1 MIFVYIT
8 RCRYQSRAYSPSHTQ
23 THLHKLS
30 ISLNHMNTHFSFI
43 HLLSSS
49 PFFFFFSFLL
59 LLLLFSSPSTISFSI
74 RCLSSHLLYSD
85 NQGASAVLIM
95 SEEKALALGYKPK
108 AYIRAWQYVGVDPF
122 DELLLGPTFACHKV
136 RTQHF
141 CMVLMD
147 MNNDMDNYS
156 IV

>member
-1 MIFVYIT
+1 M
-8 RCRYQSRAYSPSHTQ
+8 
-23 THLHKLS
+23 
-30 ISLNHMNTHFSFI
+30 
-43 HLLSSS
+43 
-49 PFFFFFSFLL
+49 
-59 LLLLFSSPSTISFSI
+59 
-74 RCLSSHLLYSD
+74 
-85 NQGASAVLIM
+85 LIM

-141 CMVLMD
+141 FIFFIGMIND
-147 MNNDMDNYS
+147 MNDSS

>member
-1 MIFVYIT
+1 MSLSVESILPFSYT
-8 RCRYQSRAYSPSHTQ
+8 QSLTQLLCLSQSHKQ
-23 THLHKLS
+23 
-30 ISLNHMNTHFSFI
+30 SF
-43 HLLSSS
+43 
-49 PFFFFFSFLL
+49 FLL
-59 LLLLFSSPSTISFSI
+59 LLLPLSTPPSPFYSSLSI
-74 RCLSSHLLYSD
+74 HCLSSYLLHYD

-141 CMVLMD
+141 FIFFIGMIND
-147 MNNDMDNYS
+147 MNDNS